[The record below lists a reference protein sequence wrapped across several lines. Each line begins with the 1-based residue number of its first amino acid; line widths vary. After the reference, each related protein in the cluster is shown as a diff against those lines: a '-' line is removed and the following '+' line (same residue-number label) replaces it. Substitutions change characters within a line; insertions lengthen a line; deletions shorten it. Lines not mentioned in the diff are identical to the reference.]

1 MSDKKH
7 LRKWEQ
13 QVRYAL
19 NHRETIK
26 SMRERKEK
34 LEKKRNL
41 RKLVPIPILV
51 GVLAALLMYYMY
63 GGDVLFKAFLSWIIG
78 LTLIA
83 TIIAYLPKNL
93 SK

>member
-1 MSDKKH
+1 MSEKKP
-7 LRKWEQ
+7 LRRWEE

-19 NHRETIK
+19 HHRETIK
-26 SMRERKEK
+26 AMRERKEK
-34 LEKKRNL
+34 LQKKKNL
-41 RKLVPIPILV
+41 RKIVPIPILV

-63 GGDVLFKAFLSWIIG
+63 GGDALFKSFLSWVIG

-93 SK
+93 AK